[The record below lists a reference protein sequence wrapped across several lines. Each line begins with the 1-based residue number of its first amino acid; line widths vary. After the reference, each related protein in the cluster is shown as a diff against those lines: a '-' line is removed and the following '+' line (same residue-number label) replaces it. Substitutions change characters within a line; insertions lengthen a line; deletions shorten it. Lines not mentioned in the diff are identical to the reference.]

1 MLYDSSYLKSE
12 SCEGSKPGVIHVI
25 NQLTPNDKNIFMFD
39 ESYVDTAY
47 LIQVATYLYYEYL
60 KLSGFALVKK

>member
-1 MLYDSSYLKSE
+1 
-12 SCEGSKPGVIHVI
+12 
-25 NQLTPNDKNIFMFD
+25 MFD

-60 KLSGFALVKK
+60 KLSGFALVKKQINNNNKNNTYDDTIHGNPFLKVTQM